1 MTSHKSEL
9 CYTINHRF
17 WELLCFNSLVCF
29 VAGRQWDKV
38 EVQRVTIRALLGSPY
53 WSRRCILTVC
63 SLEHLWPQLAHLI
76 TLLSD
81 TVIEGLLHWSWRN
94 WWAVSIDQR
103 RFSLLIQL
111 WDIQRVL
118 VSIERSSSAYYGQTI
133 QSSRCTQTSTTKASE
148 NLFCLESFQLSS
160 HLSAIVGAK
169 WENLLLASNRPP
181 ASD

>member
-1 MTSHKSEL
+1 MFCSRS
-9 CYTINHRF
+9 
-17 WELLCFNSLVCF
+17 S
-29 VAGRQWDKV
+29 GRQSCSAACHNQSTSWGAHV
-38 EVQRVTIRALLGSPY
+38 FLEGVSSPPLHLDNF
-53 WSRRCILTVC
+53 STAGT
-63 SLEHLWPQLAHLI
+63 LEN
-76 TLLSD
+76 TLLSNAYID
-81 TVIEGLLHWSWRN
+81 GLLHWSWRN

-118 VSIERSSSAYYGQTI
+118 VSIERLSSAYYGQTI
-133 QSSRCTQTSTTKASE
+133 QSSRRTQTSTTKASE
-148 NLFCLESFQLSS
+148 NLFCLETFQLSS